1 MATIFI
7 TGGSGFIGRNLIR
20 ALRSRGDDV
29 RALARSDAAIAR
41 VTALGATPVRGGLDD
56 APALRD
62 GMRGCDV
69 VIHAAAQVTE
79 WGPREQY
86 HHDNVTGTANVVAAA
101 REAGVSRLVHL
112 STEAALAD
120 GTPMVRIDESR
131 PLPRHPYARY
141 CASKAAAEALVLA
154 ANGGDASL
162 ATIVVRPRMVWGAD
176 DTSMLPLLIEAVQEG
191 RFMWIGGGRH
201 LTSTCHVA
209 NVVDGV
215 LRAMD
220 SGRGGEAYILTDGEP
235 LVLRD
240 FMTRMLAT
248 QGVHPGNKSVPFAV
262 ARATAWVTETLWDR
276 LSLRGKP
283 PITRMV
289 VCLFGQEVT
298 LVDAKARRELGYVG
312 PKSIEAGLEEL
323 KGRPQADA

>member
-29 RALARSDAAIAR
+29 RALARSDAAIAK
-41 VTALGATPVRGGLDD
+41 VKALGATPVRGDLDD
-56 APALRD
+56 TPALRD

-69 VIHAAAQVTE
+69 VIHAAAQVNE

-86 HHDNVTGTANVVAAA
+86 HHDNITGTANVVAAA
-101 REAGVSRLVHL
+101 REAGVRRLVHL
-112 STEAALAD
+112 STDAALAD
-120 GTPMVRIDESR
+120 GTPMARIDESR
-131 PLPRHPYARY
+131 PLPRRPYERY

-154 ANGGDASL
+154 ANSASL
-162 ATIVVRPRMVWGAD
+162 ATMVVRPRLVWGPG
-176 DTSMLPLLIEAVQEG
+176 DTSMLPLLIEAVREG
-191 RFMWIGGGRH
+191 RFMWIDGGRH

-209 NVVDGV
+209 NLVDGV
-215 LRAMD
+215 LRAID
-220 SGRGGEAYILTDGEP
+220 HGRGGEAYILTDGEP

-248 QGVHPGNKSVPFAV
+248 QGVNPGNKSVPFVV

-298 LVDAKARRELGYVG
+298 LVDAKARRELGYVA
-312 PKSIEAGLEEL
+312 PKSIEAGLQEL
-323 KGRPQADA
+323 KGGLGANA

>member
-1 MATIFI
+1 MATTFI

-29 RALARSDAAIAR
+29 RALARSDSAIAR
-41 VTALGATPVRGGLDD
+41 VTALGATPVSGDLDD
-56 APALRD
+56 TLALRD
-62 GMRGCDV
+62 CMRGCDV

-79 WGPREQY
+79 WGPRQQF

-101 REAGVSRLVHL
+101 REAGVRRLVHL

-131 PLPRHPYARY
+131 PLPRNPYARY

-154 ANGGDASL
+154 ANGASL
-162 ATIVVRPRMVWGAD
+162 ETIVVRPRMVWGAD
-176 DTSMLPLLIEAVQEG
+176 DTSMLPQLIEAVREG

-215 LRAMD
+215 LRAVD
-220 SGRGGEAYILTDGEP
+220 AGRGGEVYFLTDGEP

-248 QGVHPGNKSVPFAV
+248 QGVDPGNKSVPFAA
-262 ARATAWVTETLWDR
+262 ARATAWVAETLWDR

-323 KGRPQADA
+323 KERLRADA

>member
-1 MATIFI
+1 MTTIFI

-20 ALRSRGDDV
+20 ALRARGDDV

-41 VTALGATPVRGGLDD
+41 VTALGATPVRGDLDD
-56 APALRD
+56 APALRE
-62 GMRGCDV
+62 GMRHCDV
-69 VIHAAAQVTE
+69 VIHTAAQVTE

-101 REAGVSRLVHL
+101 REAGVRRLVHL

-120 GTPMVRIDESR
+120 GRPMVRIDESR
-131 PLPRHPYARY
+131 RLPRHPYARY
-141 CASKAAAEALVLA
+141 CESKAAAEALVLA
-154 ANGGDASL
+154 ANGATL
-162 ATIVVRPRMVWGAD
+162 ETIVVRPRMVWGAD
-176 DTSMLPLLIEAVQEG
+176 DTSMLPQLIEAVREG

-201 LTSTCHVA
+201 LSSTCHIA

-215 LRAMD
+215 VRAVD
-220 SGRGGEAYILTDGEP
+220 SGRGGEVYFLTDGDP
-235 LVLRD
+235 LPLRD

-248 QGVHPGNKSVPFAV
+248 QGVNPGNKSVPFAV
-262 ARATAWVTETLWDR
+262 ARVTAWVAEMLWDR

-289 VCLFGQEVT
+289 ACLFGQEVT

-323 KGRPQADA
+323 KERLAASA

>member
-29 RALARSDAAIAR
+29 RALARSDTAISR
-41 VTALGATPVRGGLDD
+41 VTAVGATPVRGDLDD
-56 APALRD
+56 TTALRD

-69 VIHAAAQVTE
+69 VIHAAGQINE

-86 HHDNVTGTANVVAAA
+86 RRDNVTGTANVIAAA
-101 REAGVSRLVHL
+101 REAGVGRLVHL
-112 STEAALAD
+112 SSDAALAD
-120 GTPMVRIDESR
+120 GTPMARIDESR

-141 CASKAAAEALVLA
+141 CATKAEAEALVLA
-154 ANGGDASL
+154 ANGASL
-162 ATIVVRPRMVWGAD
+162 ETIVLRPRLVWGGD
-176 DTSMLPLLIEAVQEG
+176 DTSMLPLLIEAVRDG
-191 RFMWIGGGRH
+191 RFMWINGGRH

-209 NVVDGV
+209 NLVDGV
-215 LRAMD
+215 LRAVD
-220 SGRGGEAYILTDGEP
+220 SGRPGEAYALTDGEP

-248 QGVHPGNKSVPFAV
+248 QGVNPGKKSIPFAV
-262 ARATAWVTETLWDR
+262 ARATAWLAETLWDG

-283 PITRMV
+283 PITRMI

-312 PKSIEAGLEEL
+312 PKSVEAGLEEL
-323 KGRPQADA
+323 KGRLAIAV